1 MLRALGQAVS
11 GYYWG
16 GWNASLYE
24 GLNGLAGHSR
34 LFDTLMTLPLDNN
47 LFKAGVIAGCFLF
60 AWYRGAGDAE
70 RVSERSTLLLTLL
83 AAFLSL
89 ATTQIL
95 SAHIFLPRPLVLS
108 QKSFAPADGRHLPAK
123 PLPFHQPLAG
133 ESVKSQVRNLN
144 AGTVEENDLH
154 AFPSDHAGFYLTIAV
169 GTALVCWWAGL
180 LAIGWVVVFVIGSK
194 IFAGQHT
201 PLDVLAGGAIGL
213 AFLAILR
220 LVARRTTAPFE
231 SASRWTVRHPAL
243 SAVLLFYVL
252 FEVTDKMDDV
262 RQLLGV
268 ARDLAFH
275 SA

>member
-1 MLRALGQAVS
+1 MLDAVRQTVAGS
-11 GYYWG
+11 YWG
-16 GWNASLYE
+16 GWNEALYE
-24 GLNGLAGHSR
+24 GINGLAGRSR

-47 LFKAGVIAGCFLF
+47 LFKAGVIAGCFIF
-60 AWYRGAGDAE
+60 AWYRGGAEAE
-70 RVSERSTLLLTLL
+70 RVRGRSILLLTLL

-108 QKSFAPADGRHLPAK
+108 QKSYAPAAGGHLPPK
-123 PLPFHQPLAG
+123 SSPFHRPLAG
-133 ESVKSQVRNLN
+133 ESVKSQVEHLG

-154 AFPSDHAGFYLTIAV
+154 AFPSDHAGFYITIAV

-180 LAIGWVVVFVIGSK
+180 IAIAWVLVFVIGSK

-201 PLDVLAGGAIGL
+201 PLDVLAGAVIGL
-213 AFLAILR
+213 AFLGLLR
-220 LVARRTTAPFE
+220 VVARRAAAPVE
-231 SASRWTVRHPAL
+231 SASRWTLRHPAF

-252 FEVTDKMDDV
+252 FEVTDKLDDV

-268 ARDLAFH
+268 AKDLALH
-275 SA
+275 ST

>member
-1 MLRALGQAVS
+1 MLKALGQTVS
-11 GYYWG
+11 GSYWG
-16 GWNASLYE
+16 GWNGSLYE
-24 GLNGLAGHSR
+24 GLNGLAGRSR

-47 LFKAGVIAGCFLF
+47 LFKAGVVAGCFIF
-60 AWYRGAGDAE
+60 AWYRGAGEAE
-70 RVSERSTLLLTLL
+70 TVRGRSILLLTLL

-89 ATTQIL
+89 AATQVL

-108 QKSFAPADGRHLPAK
+108 QKSYALADGRHLPPK
-123 PLPFHQPLAG
+123 PLQFHQPLAG
-133 ESVKSQVRNLN
+133 ESVKSQVEHLN

-201 PLDVLAGGAIGL
+201 PLDVLAGAAIGL
-213 AFLAILR
+213 AFLGVLR
-220 LVARRTTAPFE
+220 IIARRTAAPFE
-231 SASRWTVRHPAL
+231 NASRWTVRHPAF
-243 SAVLLFYVL
+243 SAVLLFFIL
-252 FEVTDKMDDV
+252 FEVADKMDDV

-268 ARDLAFH
+268 AKDLALH
-275 SA
+275 ST